1 MYVLYSMTACN
12 RFSESIVHMACRRAS
27 AEIVQFLIT
36 HDAEIDIVDDYG
48 RTPLHDA
55 CWRPEPRFDI
65 VTLLLDANLDLLRYQ
80 DARGFIPL
88 QYVREDHWLHWCAY
102 LFNQI
107 EKYWAPRPVTKPT
120 SNSSTPA
127 TATTACLSLDADNGD
142 DDEPVVKRQRVD
154 HQIDTVTETENF
166 IASPAV
172 TADHHPQ

>member
-1 MYVLYSMTACN
+1 
-12 RFSESIVHMACRRAS
+12 MACRRAS
-27 AEIVQFLIT
+27 AEVVQFLIA

-80 DARGFIPL
+80 DARGFVPL

-107 EKYWAPRPVTKPT
+107 EKYWAPRPVDKANSTASVTVENHVPSTTCT
-120 SNSSTPA
+120 SIDT
-127 TATTACLSLDADNGD
+127 DNGD
-142 DDEPVVKRQRVD
+142 NDDEPVAKRQRVD
-154 HQIDTVTETENF
+154 DQTDAVVET
-166 IASPAV
+166 
-172 TADHHPQ
+172 DHLLVPLV

>member
-1 MYVLYSMTACN
+1 MTACN

-27 AEIVQFLIT
+27 AEVVQFLIA

-80 DARGFIPL
+80 DARGFVPL

-107 EKYWAPRPVTKPT
+107 EKYWAPRPVDKANSTASVTVENHVPSTTCT
-120 SNSSTPA
+120 SIDT
-127 TATTACLSLDADNGD
+127 DNGD
-142 DDEPVVKRQRVD
+142 NDDEPVAKRQRVD
-154 HQIDTVTETENF
+154 DQTDAVVET
-166 IASPAV
+166 
-172 TADHHPQ
+172 DHLLVPLV

>member
-1 MYVLYSMTACN
+1 MTACN

-27 AEIVQFLIT
+27 AEVVQYLIA

-88 QYVREDHWLHWCAY
+88 QYVREDHWLQWCAY

-107 EKYWAPRPVTKPT
+107 EKYWAPRVDKAGSTAASATVESHATPT
-120 SNSSTPA
+120 TCTSIDSG
-127 TATTACLSLDADNGD
+127 NGES
-142 DDEPVVKRQRVD
+142 DEPVAKRQRVD
-154 HQIDTVTETENF
+154 DQTKAVTETDHLVP
-166 IASPAV
+166 SS
-172 TADHHPQ
+172 DHHPQ